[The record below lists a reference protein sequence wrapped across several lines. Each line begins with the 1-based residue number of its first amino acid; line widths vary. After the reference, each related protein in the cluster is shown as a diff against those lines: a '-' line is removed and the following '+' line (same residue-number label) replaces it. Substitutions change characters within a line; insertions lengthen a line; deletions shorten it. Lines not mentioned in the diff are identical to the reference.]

1 MDSFTIDHFLT
12 EDQENAIFSLTTN
25 PMFPWFFQNGTILQR
40 DATEENEYIHTKGS
54 NPPQFTHTI
63 DLENCRYIE
72 VIAPILNAIA
82 VEMNGN
88 IQIIKMKFN
97 LLYKSGDGSF
107 HFPHTDVDELDGNI
121 YTSIYYVNDSD
132 GDTYLFNQ
140 KGPRTSEELSIK
152 TRITPSKGK
161 MVVFD
166 AVQFH
171 SSSSPIKSDYRIVL
185 NTVFKKDTKSE

>member
-1 MDSFTIDHFLT
+1 MDSFTIDQFLT
-12 EDQENAIFSLTTN
+12 ENQEDAIFTLVTN
-25 PMFPWFFQNGTILQR
+25 PTFPWFFQNGTILHQ
-40 DATEENEYIHTKGS
+40 DTKETNEYIHIKGS

-63 DLENCRYIE
+63 DLENCQYIDL
-72 VIAPILNAIA
+72 IAPILNTI
-82 VEMNGN
+82 VTEMNTN

-97 LLYKSGDGSF
+97 LLYKSADSSF
-107 HFPHTDVDELDGNI
+107 HFPHTDVDDLDENI

-140 KGPRTSEELSIK
+140 KGPKTSEELTIK
-152 TRITPSKGK
+152 TQITPSKGK
-161 MVVFD
+161 LAVFD

-185 NTVFKKDTKSE
+185 NTVFKKDVKHA